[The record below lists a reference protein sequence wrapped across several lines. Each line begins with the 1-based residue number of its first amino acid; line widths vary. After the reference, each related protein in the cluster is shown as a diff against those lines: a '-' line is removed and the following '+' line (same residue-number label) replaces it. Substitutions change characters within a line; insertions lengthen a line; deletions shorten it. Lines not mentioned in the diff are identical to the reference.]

1 MVPLN
6 TLLIIFILFFGLIG
20 AVRGW
25 ARETLVAFSMILS
38 LFMYDLFGRVDQIS
52 SVLQVLSPRVRLIV
66 LTLYVTFFALIG
78 YVGPALYSSRSERR
92 ERRERVAYVILG
104 ALTGAINGYLI
115 IGTLLYYMH
124 QNAYPLP
131 WFISPP
137 LDPVAYDN
145 LLRWLAP
152 VLLDPWLGTLVGV
165 SFLIVLIVYV

>member
-6 TLLIIFILFFGLIG
+6 TFLIIFILFFGLIG

-38 LFMYDLFGRVDQIS
+38 LFMFDLLSRVDQIS
-52 SVLQVLSPRVRLIV
+52 TILQVLSPRVRLVVVAI
-66 LTLYVTFFALIG
+66 YVTFFAMIG
-78 YVGPALYSSRSERR
+78 YVGPALYSSGR
-92 ERRERVAYVILG
+92 ERRDRREKVAYVILG
-104 ALTGAINGYLI
+104 ALTGAANGYLI
-115 IGTLLYYMH
+115 VGTLLHHMH
-124 QNAYPLP
+124 YNAYPLP

-137 LDPVAYDN
+137 ADPVAYDN

-152 VLLDPWLGTLVGV
+152 TLLDPWLGTLVGI